1 LTSFVAYKDQLL
13 DLGVTPGAPGSEAM
27 TLANPKAAPDE
38 EETTRVM
45 AQVQAD
51 VLSRALHDR
60 KVSANR
66 FASKIPTLEDR
77 VKNLEDKVVEG
88 LKELRARLL
97 YLEPTTLINDNY

>member
-51 VLSRALHDR
+51 VLSRSLHDR